1 MQMPSFF
8 EQTKHP
14 TRLCILFLLALSYF
28 TFVHNFWQPPA
39 LFWDENY
46 HIASA
51 QKYLHGVFF
60 MEPHP
65 PLGKLMIAAGEALTH
80 ANQNTDQFI
89 GTDYAKDPPDGFSF
103 FGYRLFP
110 VLLAWLTTPIL
121 FAIFFLITRKHLW
134 SVLLTFLYIFDNA
147 IIVHSRSAMLEST
160 LLFFSALTLLAF
172 LLILRDKHNPKKLM
186 QASLLFGASFGAA
199 LATKAFALLFI
210 VLVPFVLYALWP
222 NLRSFW
228 KFAFVSATAFFVVY
242 LGIWHIHFSVGR
254 TINPSLP
261 DAGYYQASE
270 EYKAILASEKSTSV
284 FAIPYMLRDSL
295 AFVGHYQAGVPR
307 LDLCKSD
314 ENGSNWFLWPFGG
327 RTISYRWSTPDGGA
341 YQYLYLVSN
350 PFGWLLSFVGLLFA
364 CVLLIG
370 SLLFPGGVHLKQRML
385 LVVFVTLYACFMIA
399 VSRIDRVMYL
409 YHYFMPLLFSFIVV
423 GLVFNEMEQFGRWK
437 LTEARK
443 TGLLLGLMCAVF
455 LSFQFMRPF
464 TYYIPLYSDEFQL
477 RNLMQIWDMRCVNCE
492 RNSPFVV
499 GTK

>member
-1 MQMPSFF
+1 MKNTSFF
-8 EQTKHP
+8 QESKNP
-14 TRLCILFLLALSYF
+14 TQLCALFLLALSYF

-51 QKYLHGVFF
+51 QKYLNGVFF

-80 ANQNTDQFI
+80 ANLESNQFI
-89 GTDYAKDPPDGFSF
+89 GTDYATNPPADFSF

-121 FAIFFLITRKHLW
+121 FAIFFLITKKHLW
-134 SVLLTFLYIFDNA
+134 SLLLSFLYIFDNA

-172 LLILRDKHNPKKLM
+172 LLIRRDKDNPKKLM
-186 QASLLFGASFGAA
+186 QASILFGASFGAA

-210 VLVPFVLYALWP
+210 MLAPVVLYVLWP
-222 NLRSFW
+222 NVRSFW
-228 KFAFVSATAFFVVY
+228 KFTWMSAAAFFVVY
-242 LGIWHIHFSVGR
+242 LGIWQIHFSVAH

-270 EYKAILASEKSTSV
+270 EYKAILASGKNTSV

-295 AFVGHYQAGVPR
+295 AFVSHYQAGVPR

-327 RTISYRWSTPDGGA
+327 RTISYRWATPDGAA

-350 PFGWLLSFVGLLFA
+350 PVGWFLGLVGIVFGFALLAGSVLFTDA
-364 CVLLIG
+364 
-370 SLLFPGGVHLKQRML
+370 VHLKERKL
-385 LVVFVTLYACFMIA
+385 LTIFLTLYACFMIA

-409 YHYFMPLLFSFIVV
+409 YHYFIPLLFSFILF
-423 GLVFNEMEQFGRWK
+423 GLVFNELEQVGRWK
-437 LTEARK
+437 LTENRK
-443 TGLLLGLMCAVF
+443 NGLLFGLMFAVF
-455 LSFQFMRPF
+455 LSFQLMRPF
-464 TYYIPLYSDEFQL
+464 TYYIPLYSDQFQL